1 MAIAAGTEKATS
13 SLAHPTLK
21 GYVAGF
27 AISILL
33 TLVAYFFV
41 EDHIAQGVFS
51 LNFLIPLIIVLA
63 LAQFAVQAVFF
74 LHLGTESKPRWKL
87 AVFLTMIGIVAILV
101 VGSLWI
107 MHSLNVHMTAQQI
120 DSYMNSQ
127 DGL

>member
-1 MAIAAGTEKATS
+1 MAIATGAEEAKRL
-13 SLAHPTLK
+13 LARPTLT
-21 GYVAGF
+21 GYVVGF
-27 AISILL
+27 VLSILL

-41 EDHIAQGVFS
+41 TDHLSQGVFS
-51 LNFLIPLIIVLA
+51 LNFLVPLIIILA
-63 LAQFAVQAVFF
+63 LAQFAVQVVFF

-87 AVFLTMIGIVAILV
+87 AVFLFMIGIVAILV

-107 MHSLNVHMTAQQI
+107 MHSLNVRMSPQQI